1 MYNIK
6 QAAARAGVTVP
17 VMRAWERRYG
27 IVAPARTPSGYR
39 QFDDAA
45 VERVRTMRG
54 LVDAGWSP
62 SAAAAA
68 IRSGEVAVGPAA
80 PDEVPMA
87 EAAPADAG
95 IDGAAGP
102 DLAGQLAGE
111 LASRL
116 VAGARDLDGGAL
128 ESVMDELFAQ
138 GSFERVVMDLL
149 FPALQRLGDAWAAG
163 EVTVAGE
170 HLASGIVHRRL
181 GQLLEAAGP
190 GSAAAPRLI
199 VGLPPG
205 GRHELGALAFAIAAR
220 RAGLRVAYVGADL
233 PVVDWVAAAEVADAV
248 VIGVV
253 TARDRRSALDVARA
267 VLVARPRVVVA
278 FGGEAAP
285 RQPDV
290 LRLPGELVPAVKTLA
305 DALT

>member
-1 MYNIK
+1 
-6 QAAARAGVTVP
+6 
-17 VMRAWERRYG
+17 
-27 IVAPARTPSGYR
+27 
-39 QFDDAA
+39 
-45 VERVRTMRG
+45 
-54 LVDAGWSP
+54 
-62 SAAAAA
+62 
-68 IRSGEVAVGPAA
+68 
-80 PDEVPMA
+80 MA
-87 EAAPADAG
+87 EAARAEASIGGAG
-95 IDGAAGP
+95 GA
-102 DLAGQLAGE
+102 DLAGDLAGD

-128 ESVMDELFAQ
+128 ESVMDELLAQ
-138 GSFERVVMDLL
+138 GSFERVAMDLL
-149 FPALQRLGDAWAAG
+149 FPTLQRLGDAWAAG

-170 HLASGIVHRRL
+170 HLASGVVHRRL

-220 RAGLRVAYVGADL
+220 RGGLRVTYVGADL

-248 VIGVV
+248 VVGVV

-285 RQPDV
+285 AEPDV